1 MPIQTAPWL
10 DVAILPTSWKLRTLT
25 QMLDALDPITAAVR
39 RQRVDDVRAQV
50 QITWEMELQWRSA
63 RVSTQNNKRPAARPV
78 DQKVDLCVGSLY
90 DGAQRVLRLDG
101 PDSPAGQAAQRLITR
116 FYPQGAA
123 AITQLP
129 LDEEL
134 AVAQSL
140 DAALHGEL
148 AQDVATLGLQ
158 PWAER
163 LRALLPEY
171 EAAIDA
177 PHKRPITFSEV
188 QSARVA
194 DHEAVCRLI
203 ISLLNHALQHPADAA
218 ENAAL
223 LALYTVNAERVAAL
237 RRARG
242 KNLPDIDPTTGELT
256 EDDPGI
262 TPIAEPT

>member
-10 DVAILPTSWKLRTLT
+10 DVAILPTSWKLRALT
-25 QMLDALDPITAAVR
+25 QMLNSLDPITAAVR

-63 RVSTQNNKRPAARPV
+63 RTKRNHVRPAARPV
-78 DQKVDLCVGSLY
+78 DQKVDLCIGSLY
-90 DGAQRVLRLDG
+90 DGAQRILRLDG
-101 PDSPAGQAAQRLITR
+101 SDSPAGQAAQRLITR
-116 FYPQGAA
+116 FYPQGAG
-123 AITQLP
+123 AITNLP

-171 EAAIDA
+171 AAAIDA
-177 PHKRPITFSEV
+177 PHKRPITFSEL
-188 QSARVA
+188 QNARVA
-194 DHEAVCRLI
+194 DHEAICRLI

-223 LALYTVNAERVAAL
+223 LALYTANADRFAAL

-242 KNLPDIDPTTGELT
+242 KNTPDVDPATGELT
-256 EDDPGI
+256 EDDPGL